1 MCPMLG
7 IMASSISGSKISTS
21 SYDSIATTTLSTAT
35 ASVTFSSIP
44 ATYTHLQ
51 LRFIAR
57 SSRTATQGYIV
68 TRFNGDSGTNYS
80 MHTVEGDGAT
90 ASSNAY
96 STVSY
101 GSLYEISAASST
113 ASIFGAGVVDIL
125 DYANTNKYK
134 TLRASQGDDKNG
146 SGRVYLT
153 SGLWQN
159 TAAITSIVFTEY
171 NGFNFE
177 QYSSFALYG
186 IKG

>member
-1 MCPMLG
+1 MPILG
-7 IMASSISGSKISTS
+7 VVASGISGNLYAA
-21 SYDSIATTTLSTAT
+21 SYESIATTTLGTAT

-51 LRFIAR
+51 LRYIAR
-57 SSRTATQGYIV
+57 SSRTQTQGYIV

-80 MHTVEGDGAT
+80 RHTVEGDGAA
-90 ASSNAY
+90 ASSNAE

-101 GSLYEISAASST
+101 GSQYQIPAASAS
-113 ASIFGAGVVDIL
+113 ASIFGGGVIDIL

-134 TLRASQGDDKNG
+134 TLRAATGDDRNG
-146 SGRVYLT
+146 GGRIYLT

-186 IKG
+186 IKGV